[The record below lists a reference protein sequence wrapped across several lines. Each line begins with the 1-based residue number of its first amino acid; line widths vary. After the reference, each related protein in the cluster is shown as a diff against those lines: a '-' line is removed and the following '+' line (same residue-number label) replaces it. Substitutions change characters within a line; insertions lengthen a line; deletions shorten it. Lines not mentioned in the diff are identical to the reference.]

1 VSAKDKA
8 TNKEQNIRITSSS
21 GLEKDEIEKMK
32 REAQEHAADDKK
44 RKEEIELRNQADNLV
59 YSTDKQLTDLG
70 DKIPADAK
78 TQIESAKERL
88 ADAIKNNASD
98 IRPAMDALNQLWSET
113 STKMYEQAG
122 AGSANEGPQDASGD
136 AGNVEEADYTI
147 VDDKTDSK

>member
-1 VSAKDKA
+1 
-8 TNKEQNIRITSSS
+8 
-21 GLEKDEIEKMK
+21 LEKDEIEKMK
-32 REAQEHAADDKK
+32 REAQEHATEDKK

-78 TQIESAKERL
+78 TNIEAAKERL
-88 ADAIKNNASD
+88 ADAIKNNTGD

-113 STKMYEQAG
+113 STKMYEQADA
-122 AGSANEGPQDASGD
+122 AGSTSGTQDASGD

-147 VDDKTDSK
+147 VDDKNDGK

>member
-1 VSAKDKA
+1 
-8 TNKEQNIRITSSS
+8 
-21 GLEKDEIEKMK
+21 LEKDEIDKMK

-78 TQIESAKERL
+78 SQIESAKERL

-122 AGSANEGPQDASGD
+122 AGSASEGPQDASGD

-147 VDDKTDSK
+147 VDEKTDGK

>member
-1 VSAKDKA
+1 
-8 TNKEQNIRITSSS
+8 
-21 GLEKDEIEKMK
+21 MK
-32 REAQEHAADDKK
+32 REAQEHATEDKK

-59 YSTDKQLTDLG
+59 YSTDKQLADLG

-78 TQIESAKERL
+78 SNIESAKERL
-88 ADAIKNNASD
+88 ADAIKNNPSD

-122 AGSANEGPQDASGD
+122 AGAQSEGPQDEAGD

-147 VDDKTDSK
+147 VDDKNEGK